1 MQERTNRVIVR
12 KEFIAFAK
20 MSDNRF
26 PAINGLEATLG
37 PKYVSIITRVIE
49 GFDQIKWHKCYLHFT
64 SEFGMF
70 LMLFLSLSFTA
81 LLFFL
86 FFLICCHIHRFEMLH
101 GFFPPHN
108 LFYAISFLLVFY
120 FFPPLLKIVQP

>member
-49 GFDQIKWHKCYLHFT
+49 EFDQIKWRKCYLHFT

-86 FFLICCHIHRFEMLH
+86 FFLICCHIHSFEMLP
-101 GFFPPHN
+101 GSPPPTSFMQFLFSRFF
-108 LFYAISFLLVFY
+108 I
-120 FFPPLLKIVQP
+120 FFPPLLRIVQP

>member
-101 GFFPPHN
+101 GFSPPPTTSFMQF
-108 LFYAISFLLVFY
+108 LFSW
-120 FFPPLLKIVQP
+120 FFIFFHLY